1 MNGFHIRKKVMA
13 DHKSWPLLCKSNEVS
28 ESVKTSVNGKTELKT
43 RKRLIF
49 MWPFKKL
56 VIEAIVECGS
66 RPLLVLSAVGVGRLA
81 GWLYRIGESG

>member
-49 MWPFKKL
+49 MWSFRNP
-56 VIEAIVECGS
+56 VAEAIT
-66 RPLLVLSAVGVGRLA
+66 SASGAVFSHSGAIGWRLDGCSGLESLA
-81 GWLYRIGESG
+81 GC